1 MQTQMTSKLARE
13 IARDRKKLGRG
24 MFSSSSQCRQVMN
37 IHKRAAMACKG
48 KDDDI
53 VMAVVRNVLAVV
65 LVVSLFILAV
75 KL

>member
-1 MQTQMTSKLARE
+1 M
-13 IARDRKKLGRG
+13 DRG
-24 MFSSSSQCRQVMN
+24 MFRSSSQCRQVMN